1 MRYSPVA
8 DVLPLKRFDKVKRF
22 LHFVDNATFD
32 ESVKDKLF
40 KIRPVIESVRQQCVQ
55 VLPEEVHSIDE

>member
-1 MRYSPVA
+1 MSYSPVA

-22 LHFVDNATFD
+22 LHFVDNETFD